1 MANIS
6 VTSSQSNI
14 NVDVNTSTVTVGTT
28 LSNVT
33 VGESFIQ
40 QISEILVDNGTQSGN
55 ISIDLDAGRMHTVT
69 LDGDMTGL
77 TLANVS
83 AGRSVTL
90 IITQDGLGG
99 RNLDTTTYPSN
110 WTGWDFANDYSTLD
124 TTGGNWSVL
133 SIMYDGSVYYAS
145 LVVDS
150 AILIANSELAN
161 STMVLNGLTVNLG
174 DTVTLPANLDLANT
188 DQLAEGV
195 TNLYF
200 TAARAR
206 SNISVSNASG
216 DGSLSYD
223 AFNGIIT
230 YTGPNQDEAN
240 ARIDAAPANV
250 RAHFSAN
257 ASTIDYSTSTGA
269 FDWATSVT
277 HQGNI
282 DLTADIKNTNG
293 LTLTGTNLVYRD
305 HGTGDTSLSDSTLT
319 VSNYLSGG
327 GVGIRLD
334 GEKAIGGTTYI
345 SANAYP
351 HDAFINDATSTFT
364 LMEFTGATRIKGPTD
379 FSPVV
384 WPSPLVTP
392 TAFNSNATISGFDI
406 KSRYIDIIGDLT
418 MSGNGNITT
427 TTGTVTAGTVLTN
440 TITPNTTADVTVTT
454 DLVVQGNVEVAGNL
468 NYENVTDLYVT
479 DQKITLNANAATD
492 ATVEIIANRPV
503 AGANTVLRW
512 NETDDKWQFTN
523 DGSTYQNIIGLTDLS
538 VSTNTASGNGTLS
551 YSNSTGVFSFTPADT
566 SLATK
571 TTDDLTEGSTNLYF
585 TSAAANTAIA
595 DYIGD
600 SANSPFDF
608 NGNLST
614 QGELTV
620 GFGNLNVNGGNVGIS
635 GYFLGDGLDGLAG
648 GLDIKASGGNIDITA
663 TSGAVN
669 FSSNVDFNSST
680 AVDNLYG
687 LKFDK
692 GKNMFISSPNSATK
706 SPNFVFDIEKDST
719 DLQYERVDVYRNG
732 SFGIGREYNKY
743 GGSISSPA
751 AVGNNDYITRT
762 QYKAYDGTNDLIDVL
777 SSSNSQQGGIE
788 IATYLDY
795 TATANIT
802 PVVYEISQR
811 LDGNV
816 NAGFPLGRFRLE
828 PSGHIAFNASGI
840 GRFSND
846 GGAANIALDGTITSK
861 ANIEARQTLIGAG
874 LTVAGITYPT
884 SDGSSGQVITTDGN
898 GSLTFSSTGAAY
910 GNVEVANFLAN
921 GFGSNTITT
930 SGDITT
936 TGFFEGDL
944 NGAVTI
950 DVYNDT
956 VSTLTKGSTVYLT
969 GGSTGDN
976 PHVELADNTDSAK
989 MPAIG
994 VVRENIG
1001 ASSIG
1006 QVVTSGEMNY
1016 TSHGYTLGADLYVN
1030 NSGGLTTVVP
1040 AGESQLLQKM
1050 GKVVGTNH
1058 IMVQGA
1064 FRTNAVPNLD
1074 NGNIFLGNASGKAVT
1089 ATFTTEANA
1098 AILNYNGDITRMNQA
1113 NISRISVGGGNIDL
1127 DSALLTF
1134 PDLQFYTETSGER
1147 YFIGAQMS
1155 ASTST
1160 GITDAYV
1167 KSRGNIASPSVL
1179 SNNDRIL
1186 ETDYYAHDGSNYIQT
1201 FGEHIYHDNATSG
1214 ISAGTLPLA
1223 KEIYT
1228 KQDGDS
1234 SQPFDM
1240 SIVKFRADR
1249 TIAFNDTGTRGFGSG
1264 AGNANIQMDGTINTV
1279 SGINAT
1285 GNISAGNVSTT
1296 IITATGDISA
1306 PTMTPQDITLKSFQ
1320 ETVVDLGTTNG
1331 DISSS
1336 VDANQGSIFTMVAN
1350 GAVTFNSI
1358 ANVTAGSSFVVKIKQ
1373 DVTGGHA
1380 LTSSMLFLGGNA
1392 TLSAGAND
1400 IDVISVLYDGTDYLA
1415 SLSHDYKQRL

>member
-1 MANIS
+1 MANIT
-6 VTSSQSNI
+6 VSSTLSNI
-14 NVDVNTSTVTVGTT
+14 TVDSTTDVVTVSQTASNVIVGTT
-28 LSNVT
+28 VTESVDERVVPLGTVSGNVSLDLFQGRIFTATLNGDVTGLNISNV
-33 VGESFIQ
+33 F
-40 QISEILVDNGTQSGN
+40 
-55 ISIDLDAGRMHTVT
+55 
-69 LDGDMTGL
+69 
-77 TLANVS
+77 
-83 AGRSVTL
+83 AGRSATIVF
-90 IITQDGLGG
+90 TQNAFGG
-99 RNLDTTTYPSN
+99 HDLNTSNPIWNDYEFVNNYKNLDTDPLA
-110 WTGWDFANDYSTLD
+110 F
-124 TTGGNWSVL
+124 
-133 SIMYDGSVYYAS
+133 SIMNILYDGSIYYTSIGVEEA
-145 LVVDS
+145 LVFP
-150 AILIANSELAN
+150 NSQLAN
-161 STMVLNGLTVNLG
+161 SNIIINGTTIDLGSSANISPDFSGSTTDNLPQGNNNIYFSTSGAAVNTDNLTEGSTNKYYSDTLSRAALSVTQASASGSGTLAYSNVSGVFTYTPPDLSAFGLT
-174 DTVTLPANLDLANT
+174 
-188 DQLAEGV
+188 
-195 TNLYF
+195 
-200 TAARAR
+200 
-206 SNISVSNASG
+206 NAQAQA
-216 DGSLSYD
+216 Y
-223 AFNGIIT
+223 I
-230 YTGPNQDEAN
+230 E
-240 ARIDAAPANV
+240 
-250 RAHFSAN
+250 
-257 ASTIDYSTSTGA
+257 
-269 FDWATSVT
+269 
-277 HQGNI
+277 
-282 DLTADIKNTNG
+282 TNG
-293 LTLTGTNLVYRD
+293 LNGTGNLTMTGT
-305 HGTGDTSLSDSTLT
+305 
-319 VSNYLSGG
+319 
-327 GVGIRLD
+327 
-334 GEKAIGGTTYI
+334 
-345 SANAYP
+345 
-351 HDAFINDATSTFT
+351 
-364 LMEFTGATRIKGPTD
+364 
-379 FSPVV
+379 
-384 WPSPLVTP
+384 
-392 TAFNSNATISGFDI
+392 TAFGSSADQTHTI
-406 KSRYIDIIGDLT
+406 T
-418 MSGNGNITT
+418 GNLDVTGNI
-427 TTGTVTAGTVLTN
+427 
-440 TITPNTTADVTVTT
+440 
-454 DLVVQGNVEVAGNL
+454 EVSGNL
-468 NYENVTDLYVT
+468 NYRNVEDLYVR
-479 DQKITLNANAATD
+479 DQSITLNANAASD
-492 ATVEIIANRPV
+492 ATVSIIANRPV

-523 DGSTYQNIIGLTDLS
+523 DGSTYQDLIGLTNLS
-538 VSTNTASGNGTLS
+538 VTTAAASGNGALS
-551 YSNSTGVFSFTPADT
+551 YNNTTGVFNFTPANTTATGNVTYNGVTVELGASGTIDT
-566 SLATK
+566 F
-571 TTDDLTEGSTNLYF
+571 TTNVDMQANASVTN
-585 TSAAANTAIA
+585 N
-595 DYIGD
+595 
-600 SANSPFDF
+600 
-608 NGNLST
+608 
-614 QGELTV
+614 LTV
-620 GFGNLNVNGGNVGIS
+620 GGDTITNSIS
-635 GYFLGDGLDGLAG
+635 WPF
-648 GLDIKASGGNIDITA
+648 ASDLEVTTSSGNIDLNTGSLGYVNITTGHLK
-663 TSGAVN
+663 TS
-669 FSSNVDFNSST
+669 SSTNVEINSDT

-861 ANIEARQTLIGAG
+861 ANIEARQTLIGAN
-874 LTVAGITYPT
+874 LTVAGISYPST
-884 SDGSSGQVITTDGN
+884 DGTTGQVLTTN
-898 GSLTFSSTGAAY
+898 GAGQLTFTSAAGTY
-910 GNVEVANFLAN
+910 GNIEVANFLAN

-930 SGDITT
+930 TGDITANE
-936 TGFFEGDL
+936 FIGDL
-944 NGAVTI
+944 DGAVATG
-950 DVYNDT
+950 VYNNT
-956 VSTLTKGSTVYLT
+956 GGTLTKGTPVYIT
-969 GGSTGDN
+969 GANGDEAN
-976 PHVELADNTDSAK
+976 VAPAENDDATK
-989 MPAIG
+989 MPAMG
-994 VVRENIG
+994 VIKENIAAG
-1001 ASSIG
+1001 ASG
-1006 QVVTSGEMNY
+1006 QAVVSGIMNFA
-1016 TSHGYTLGADLYVN
+1016 SHGFTLGADLYIN
-1030 NSGGLTTVVP
+1030 DAGGLTDIEP
-1040 AGESQLLQKM
+1040 SGESALLQKM
-1050 GKVVGTNH
+1050 GKALTSNF
-1058 IMVQGA
+1058 IIVQGA
-1064 FRTNAVPNLD
+1064 GRTNATPNLD
-1074 NGNIFLGNASGKAVT
+1074 VGNIFLGNASGNAVT
-1089 ATFTTEANA
+1089 ADFTSEANA

-1127 DSALLTF
+1127 DSGLLTF
-1134 PDLQFYTETSGER
+1134 PDLQFYTQTSGER

-1214 ISAGTLPLA
+1214 ISAGTLPVA

-1228 KQDGDS
+1228 KQNGDS

-1415 SLSHDYKQRL
+1415 SLSHDYK